1 MSSSINSISST
12 FTLQDKNNKQEK
24 EKTKEKQDV
33 LDALNLFYSMKSQY
47 ETNLNKEKTKIINN
61 KDLSNREKQREFKK
75 LKPKCINC
83 KRPVGTIFATIYDE
97 KEDGRQNKA
106 QCGDRTNPCDLNIV
120 INLGKIIR
128 LEDFLEMDEKD
139 ISKLKV
145 DIIKDKNDLIFGYI
159 TTEEALD
166 KFEKSKENLNELV
179 SSYELSLE
187 KFMMV
192 INNKEKKEEL
202 RKIEKE
208 IKSNISYIKDA
219 LKKDTTQKSV
229 NDIIAFQINEM
240 MPKVEQRQELLYP
253 YNAVETINNNCYLN
267 QKKVTI
273 EQLENNYSVNNV
285 KVLDMTVGVRKK
297 VEQKPQ
303 DIEDYLEMRT

>member
-120 INLGKIIR
+120 INLVKIIR

-208 IKSNISYIKDA
+208 IQSNISYIKDA

-253 YNAVETINNNCYLN
+253 YNAVETINNNCL
-267 QKKVTI
+267 TTLI
-273 EQLENNYSVNNV
+273 L
-285 KVLDMTVGVRKK
+285 
-297 VEQKPQ
+297 
-303 DIEDYLEMRT
+303 